1 MRRTDRLILVLL
13 WAAAVVFL
21 MIPTEMRSAAQTK
34 SASTSERMVAP
45 RIWDAKQLAT
55 WATPVA
61 GLNVTGNFY
70 SEEEYY
76 AVPVDNLRTYPVYA
90 PDKEP
95 KGYREWMLKQGA
107 QRLIEPEKLKTDRD
121 WVEAGRVVFGGLDFP
136 VTRTDDRRVM
146 KFLSDPDAVR
156 KGGDAITKDGVI
168 PALRWSVDGDGKLKV
183 GLADCSGCHSR
194 IMPDGSLLLGAQ
206 GNLGFAFESVGVVVE
221 GFTKDLDR
229 RGISI
234 NQAEY
239 ASYGMPWLKDD
250 IHEGFKTMKPEEI
263 GQVDGFPQPGTF
275 SRFNGSPYYITK
287 IPDLIGLKDRRYIDH
302 TGTHVNRGP
311 EDIAR
316 YAILVSVADD
326 GSIGQHKFFDEKQR
340 KLTHRFSDEAMYAIG
355 KFVYSLEPPPNPN
368 KLDPAAERGKNVF
381 DSEGC
386 AMCHTPPLYTNNML
400 IPAPGFTPP
409 KDDPATARLRIM
421 RVPVGTDPNLAL
433 RTRKGTG
440 YYKVTSLKGLWYRT
454 LIEHSGSIATL
465 EEWFDR
471 KRLRDDYVPSG
482 WKAPGKKTRAV
493 PGHEF
498 GMDLSPAD
506 KRALIAF
513 LKTL

>member
-1 MRRTDRLILVLL
+1 VLV
-13 WAAAVVFL
+13 WVAALALSFL
-21 MIPTEMRSAAQTK
+21 PTESRSTGQTE
-34 SASTSERMVAP
+34 SRSTSQQIVVP
-45 RIWDAKQLAT
+45 KIWDAKQLAT

-61 GLNVTGNFY
+61 GLNIAANFY
-70 SEEEYY
+70 SEQEYY
-76 AVPVDNLRTYPVYA
+76 AAPIDNVRTYPVYT

-107 QRLIEPEKLKTDRD
+107 QRLIEPENLKTERD
-121 WVEAGRVVFGGLDFP
+121 WIEAGRAVFAGLDFP
-136 VTRTDDRRVM
+136 VTRTDDPRIM
-146 KFLSDPDAVR
+146 KFLSDAEAVR
-156 KGGDAITKDGVI
+156 KGGDSITKDGII
-168 PALRWSVDGDGKLKV
+168 PSFRWSVDRDGKLKV
-183 GLADCSGCHSR
+183 SLADCSSCHSR

-206 GNLGFAFESVGVVVE
+206 GNLAAGFESVGVVVE
-221 GFTKDLDR
+221 GFTKDLER
-229 RGISI
+229 RGVSI

-239 ASYGMPWLKDD
+239 ASYGTPWLKDD
-250 IHEGFKTMKPEEI
+250 IHERFKTMKVEEI

-275 SRFNGSPYYITK
+275 ARFNGSPYYITK

-316 YAILVSVADD
+316 YAAFVSVADD
-326 GSIGQHKFFDEKQR
+326 GSIGSYKFFDEKQR
-340 KLTHRFSDEAMYAIG
+340 KPPFRFSDEALYAIG
-355 KFVYSLEPPPNPN
+355 KFVYSLEPPANPN
-368 KLDPAAERGKNVF
+368 AVDAMAERGKKVF
-381 DSEGC
+381 ASEGC

-400 IPAPGFTPP
+400 IPAAGFTPP
-409 KDDPATARLRIM
+409 KNDPATARLHVM
-421 RVPVGTDPNLAL
+421 RFPVGTDPSLAL
-433 RTRKGTG
+433 KTRKGTG
-440 YYKVTSLKGLWYRT
+440 YYKVPSLKGLWYRT

-471 KRLRDDYVPSG
+471 RRLKEDYVPSG
-482 WKAPGKKTRAV
+482 WQAPGRKTRAV

-498 GMDLSPAD
+498 GMDLSADD

>member
-1 MRRTDRLILVLL
+1 MRRPDRLILVLV
-13 WAAAVVFL
+13 WAAAAVFL
-21 MIPTEMRSAAQTK
+21 LRPAEVRLAAQTK
-34 SASTSERMVAP
+34 SGSTSQKIVVP
-45 RIWDAKQLAT
+45 KIWDAKQLAT

-61 GLNVTGNFY
+61 GVNATANFY

-76 AVPVDNLRTYPVYA
+76 SAPVDNLRTYPVYA

-95 KGYREWMLKQGA
+95 KGYREWMLKQGP
-107 QRLIEPEKLKTDRD
+107 QRLIEPEKLKSELD
-121 WVEAGRVVFGGLDFP
+121 WVEAGHTVFAGLDFP
-136 VTRTDDRRVM
+136 VTRTDDPRVM
-146 KFLSDPDAVR
+146 KFLRNAEAVR
-156 KGGDAITKDGVI
+156 KGGDAITKDGII
-168 PALRWSVDGDGKLKV
+168 PALRWCVDRDGKLK
-183 GLADCSGCHSR
+183 GALADCSGCHSR
-194 IMPDGSLLLGAQ
+194 IMPDGSVLLGAQ
-206 GNLGFAFESVGVVVE
+206 GNLTFAFESIGPVVE
-221 GFTKDLDR
+221 GFTKDLER
-229 RGISI
+229 KGISI

-239 ASYGMPWLKDD
+239 AAYGMPWLKDD
-250 IHEGFKTMKPEEI
+250 IHERFKTMTPDEI
-263 GQVDGFPQPGTF
+263 GQVDGVPQPGTF

-287 IPDLIGLKDRRYIDH
+287 IPDLIGIKDRRYIDH

-340 KLTHRFSDEAMYAIG
+340 RLTHRFSDEALYALG

-368 KLDPAAERGKNVF
+368 KLDALAERGKKVF
-381 DSEGC
+381 ESEGC

-400 IPAPGFTPP
+400 MPATGFTPP
-409 KDDPATARLRIM
+409 KDDPATARLHIM

-440 YYKVTSLKGLWYRT
+440 YYKAPSLKGLWYRN

-471 KRLRDDYVPSG
+471 KRLSADYVPSG

-498 GMDLSPAD
+498 GLDLSSED
-506 KRALIAF
+506 KRGLIAF